1 MRYHDITKDDMKNG
15 DGLRVVLWLSG
26 CEHACQGCHNPVT
39 WDPDDGLIF
48 DEKAKAEVFELL
60 SRDYISG
67 ITLSGGD
74 PLFPGNRAEV
84 LELLKEIREKFP
96 LKTVWCYTGYT
107 YEEIEDLEHLDYIDV
122 LVDGKYIEILKD
134 NQYHWAGSINQ
145 RIIDVKRSKKE
156 GRVVFF

>member
-48 DEKAKAEVFELL
+48 DEKAKAEVYELL

-84 LELLKEIREKFP
+84 LDLLKEIREKFP

-156 GRVVFF
+156 GRIVFY

>member
-156 GRVVFF
+156 DRVVFY

>member
-39 WDPDDGLIF
+39 WDPDDGLVF
-48 DEKAKAEVFELL
+48 DEKAMAEVFEIL

-74 PLFPGNRAEV
+74 PLFPGNRREV
-84 LELLKEIREKFP
+84 LELLKEIKEKYP
-96 LKTVWCYTGYT
+96 KKTVWCYTGYT
-107 YEEIEDLEHLDYIDV
+107 YEDIEALELLSRNHVCNADV
-122 LVDGKYIEILKD
+122 LLHND
-134 NQYHWAGSINQ
+134 SFPC
-145 RIIDVKRSKKE
+145 
-156 GRVVFF
+156 FF